1 MVLLASAFGR
11 FEPLPN
17 CCIGEFV
24 LEALIVPT
32 GGKGAEVDTG
42 AETGTDVA
50 LEDGGAGSGGGLGR
64 MCFNLLFL

>member
-1 MVLLASAFGR
+1 MRYVKSTYFLFLRSPIVLLASAFGR

-50 LEDGGAGSGGGLGR
+50 
-64 MCFNLLFL
+64 